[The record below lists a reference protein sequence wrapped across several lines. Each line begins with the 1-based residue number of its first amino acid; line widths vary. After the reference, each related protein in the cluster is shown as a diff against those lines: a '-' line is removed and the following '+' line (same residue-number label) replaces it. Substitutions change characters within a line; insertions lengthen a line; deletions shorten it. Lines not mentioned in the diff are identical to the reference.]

1 MLGSEFSVTR
11 NFRARVIH
19 RIAKNPYK
27 TSTGLPDSLRQVVQ
41 SPLLSPSQARIVR
54 AKFAD
59 ERGYMAKEE
68 LLEFP
73 GVVSELLPNATFRVK
88 LENGHEIIAHTAGR
102 MRKNRIRV
110 LAGDKVQVEMTP
122 YDLTKG
128 RITYRFK

>member
-1 MLGSEFSVTR
+1 MMPNNTVYWPSNVQNLCNNLAFAALTAHCPAQ
-11 NFRARVIH
+11 N
-19 RIAKNPYK
+19 RI
-27 TSTGLPDSLRQVVQ
+27 Q
-41 SPLLSPSQARIVR
+41 
-54 AKFAD
+54 
-59 ERGYMAKEE
+59 RGYMAKEE